1 MSMRDLVMIIADL
14 SLIFTGY
21 YFGYRFL
28 KLGNRLLGWEWVIL
42 AFSASN
48 LLVGILLK
56 NAFFEGVAFYCDAFS
71 RGVGF
76 PVIATLGFV
85 ELFRGRKFSWQFDV
99 AAFVGGA
106 IFAWAART
114 VWADSQAL
122 QQFYMVAFQAF
133 NVCMLYFAARLFAVR
148 LVGHCIA
155 IIVGLI
161 ALFGTGLL
169 EGGFIVIPG
178 EETNIVF
185 NWMTIDLCVWALVFA
200 HYFFAYRAYEAVTG
214 GRRTSGDAGY
224 RYAGRTAST

>member
-28 KLGNRLLGWEWVIL
+28 RLGNKLLGWEWVVL

-48 LLVGILLK
+48 LLVGILLQSPS
-56 NAFFEGVAFYCDAFS
+56 FEAVAFYCDAFS

-76 PVIATLGFV
+76 PLIATLGFV

-99 AAFVGGA
+99 VAFAGGA
-106 IFAWAART
+106 VFAWAART
-114 VWADSQAL
+114 VWAESQTL
-122 QQFYMVAFQAF
+122 QQFYMVAGQVF

-148 LVGHCIA
+148 LVGHGMA

-161 ALFGTGLL
+161 ALFGISLL
-169 EGGFIVIPG
+169 EGGFIAFPG
-178 EETNIVF
+178 EETNFLF
-185 NWMTIDLCVWALVFA
+185 NWMTIALFVWALVFA
-200 HYFFAYRAYEAVTG
+200 QYFFAYRAYEAVTG
-214 GRRTSGDAGY
+214 GRRMSGDAGY
-224 RYAGRTAST
+224 RHAGRTAST